1 MDGGEHVHHE
11 APSTDTRQ
19 YLFRKR
25 CKCFAN
31 KLKMRANRPL
41 SHPFSADDI
50 NYTDAVYQRAFW
62 FIGHCKYGGII
73 IMAAADLRTTAIG
86 I

>member
-1 MDGGEHVHHE
+1 
-11 APSTDTRQ
+11 
-19 YLFRKR
+19 
-25 CKCFAN
+25 
-31 KLKMRANRPL
+31 MRANRPL

-73 IMAAADLRTTAIG
+73 IMAAADLRTTEIG
-86 I
+86 IQWMVIAYLNNCVWSVRLGA